1 MSQFGSA
8 PIHRRPLIGL
18 ALAVTAGMGWAG
30 LAARPDDIGF
40 LSLAAT
46 ALAAAFLDV
55 RGRAGD
61 LPLYAAVIFLAAAH
75 AHHART
81 PDLHLGWN
89 ITSQGVPI
97 SAELVVRI
105 GSDPACVAER
115 GSGVRVW
122 RYRGATQRIAAG
134 GGQWYERHIVLDVFA
149 ALHDEPDPRYGE
161 VWHVL
166 ASVRA
171 GRTRPVAQ
179 VYRVVHRERTFQGSH
194 IVAWCYQ
201 QRAAIRRILTR
212 GIEDWPEC
220 AAVVSALVLGYRD
233 EMSWDLRETFLG
245 TGTAHVFAI
254 SGLHVGLFS
263 AVLAGLLRFLGF
275 PQRWRAAALIPLLGL
290 YTLAT
295 GAAVSAVRAFV
306 MASVYWLAFL
316 LRRRPDAPSALA
328 LAALLILVGA
338 PLQIAESSFWFSFL
352 VVAGLIGLT
361 TPAEW
366 ETPMVDEPSEEF
378 AQGRWAAMAR
388 RIRQLALASAVAW
401 VSSTPLTVYLSNQ
414 VVPGALLGNL
424 IIIPAAFV
432 IVLAGCCSIWFS
444 IWPLASETF
453 NHAAAAVAAM
463 VVGLVRAL
471 FRIPGA
477 RLIVT
482 APPLGWIILIYL
494 VVVALRLLQGW
505 PRRVLVIALATVG
518 VAGVWR
524 WAIDDRAGLAF
535 APADLSP
542 AILANFPGERGDH
555 LVDPG
560 PAWHGPQL
568 VRWLRSKGVDRLDA
582 IVCTVAD
589 AAHAGASL
597 EVVRRIPTRRLILSP
612 GPIRSTVLWQLT
624 NELAALGIPI
634 EFTAAGQRGEWAG
647 GVEWDVWH
655 PSPTQSYS
663 RSTDAGLWLRI
674 ARGQTAVLLAG
685 PATERQR
692 ECLTTLP
699 WDPRATCIV
708 LDRAPTEED
717 RAWIEP
723 TLASRVVV
731 RAPASYDLFAPAGS
745 HSWRLVERQDE
756 LFISL
761 NFPAPRIRHSRR

>member
-1 MSQFGSA
+1 VTQFGSV

-18 ALAVTAGMGWAG
+18 ALAVTAGMGWAW
-30 LAARPDDIGF
+30 LTDRPNDIGF
-40 LSLAAT
+40 LSLAT
-46 ALAAAFLDV
+46 VALAAAFLGM
-55 RGRAGD
+55 RGWAGD

-75 AHHART
+75 AHHARI
-81 PDLHLGWN
+81 PDPYLGWN
-89 ITSQGVPI
+89 TASQRVPM
-97 SAELVVRI
+97 SAEFVVRI
-105 GSDPACVAER
+105 TSDPTCVSER

-122 RYRGATQRIAAG
+122 RFRGATQRVATG
-134 GGQWYERHIVLDVFA
+134 GGRWYGRGIALDVFA
-149 ALHDEPDPRYGE
+149 ALRDEPDPRYGE

-166 ASVRA
+166 ASIRP

-179 VYRVVHRERTFQGSH
+179 VYRVVHRERTFQGSR

-201 QRAAIRRILTR
+201 QRAAVRRILTR
-212 GIEDWPEC
+212 SIEDWPEC
-220 AAVVSALVLGYRD
+220 AAVVCALILGYRD
-233 EMSWDLRETFLG
+233 EMSSELRETFLG

-263 AVLAGLLRFLGF
+263 AVLAGLLRFLGV

-316 LRRRPDAPSALA
+316 LRRRPDAPSGLA

-338 PLQIAESSFWFSFL
+338 PSQIAESSFWFSFL
-352 VVAGLIGLT
+352 VVAGLVGLT
-361 TPAEW
+361 APAWW
-366 ETPMVDEPSEEF
+366 ETPMADVPSEEF
-378 AQGRWAAMAR
+378 SKGGWAGMVQR
-388 RIRQLALASAVAW
+388 VRQLALASVVAW

-424 IIIPAAFV
+424 VIIPAVVV
-432 IVLAGCCSIWFS
+432 IVVAGCCSIWLS

-471 FRIPGA
+471 FRIPGC

-482 APPLGWIILIYL
+482 APSLGWVILMYL
-494 VVVALRLLQGW
+494 VVVALRLLRGR
-505 PRRVLVIALATVG
+505 PRQVLVVTLATVG
-518 VAGVWR
+518 VASAWR
-524 WAIDDRAGLAF
+524 WATDDQAF
-535 APADLSP
+535 LVFPPADLSP

-582 IVCTVAD
+582 VVCTVAD
-589 AAHAGASL
+589 AAHAGATL
-597 EVVRRIPTRRLILSP
+597 EVVRRIPTRRFLMPP

-634 EFTAAGQRGEWAG
+634 EFMAAGQRGEWAG

-655 PSPTQSYS
+655 PSSTQSYS

-692 ECLTTLP
+692 ECVTTLP
-699 WDPRATCIV
+699 WDPVATWIV
-708 LDRAPTEED
+708 LDRTPADGDLPWLE
-717 RAWIEP
+717 A
-723 TLASRVVV
+723 TLASRVIA
-731 RAPASYDLFAPAGS
+731 RNFGSYEIYAQAES
-745 HSWRLVERQDE
+745 NSWRLVERQDE
-756 LFISL
+756 LSILLKFSS
-761 NFPAPRIRHSRR
+761 PRIHSLRR